1 MGMHFEAFLKF
12 AFQLV
17 HLGFTASFLKPSS
30 GISLKFYGGVYK
42 KRIGWEL

>member
-1 MGMHFEAFLKF
+1 MGMHFEAYLKF

-17 HLGFTASFLKPSS
+17 HLGFTVSFLKPSS
-30 GISLKFYGGVYK
+30 GTALKSYGGVYK

>member
-1 MGMHFEAFLKF
+1 MGMHFEAFLKI

-17 HLGFTASFLKPSS
+17 HLGFTASFLMPSS
-30 GISLKFYGGVYK
+30 GISLKIDGGVYM